1 MEPFMALLHWI
12 RVGCVVIGC
21 FALAAIV
28 VLPTTQIVLR
38 VFGAPLVGVEELAR
52 YFMIVVTFIGIP
64 LVNHEGGHIR
74 MDEIH
79 RFIPIPLSAVLRVVI
94 AIVSGAAF
102 AAVVVAI
109 YASLVVTMGSS
120 TPTLGIPFWLFNLPA
135 VVGLAVGAVEFGL
148 QAWRVARRR
157 DDAAP
162 PRLA

>member
-1 MEPFMALLHWI
+1 MMLLRWI
-12 RVGCVVIGC
+12 RMACVVIGC

-28 VLPTTQIVLR
+28 ILPATQIVLR
-38 VFGAPLVGVEELAR
+38 EFGAPLVGVEELAR

-64 LVNHEGGHIR
+64 LVSHEGGHIR

-79 RFIPIPLSAVLRVVI
+79 RFIPIGASAVLRVVI

-109 YASLVVTMGSS
+109 YSSLVITMGSS

-135 VVGLAVGAVEFGL
+135 VFGL
-148 QAWRVARRR
+148 GIGAIEFFRQAWRVARGR
-157 DDAAP
+157 DDAVA